1 MVQNVQGRHNQTQRN
16 FARGNGATG
25 NRGAQIRA
33 RNVNSGQGNQSS
45 VLTVMGLDIAW
56 NCTQPKYECDAF
68 NLDVDDEPTAQS
80 IFMANLSSVGP
91 TNQQADPSNASI
103 LSEKNSIDSAR
114 DHIGN
119 SNVTPY
125 EHYLSVNN
133 VSVIPSYA
141 SSVLNDAYV
150 LHDNVTYVP
159 RDPLVT
165 ELNIYKEQ
173 VTIYEQ
179 RTRVQKLVTEVRA
192 MKTVFENL
200 EVEDVF
206 FTVADSA
213 MTASQFHEL
222 STAYTVAMNRAIELE
237 AENYKLLKKIKNDDH
252 DTMVKAFSKLETQ
265 LKGKMPCVTSNDSTP
280 KVPACARYAIN
291 VQPIPRVVHHG
302 YLNCLRDT
310 LDTLHEIVEEARR
323 VSNATKARRSQPK
336 SNTMHDRTL
345 PSNSVT
351 KKNIEDHHRKN
362 KSKLSKKNRVDLST
376 SSSNTPQSDQC
387 GESNRLNKHR
397 NPQVVQIVL
406 WYLDSGCSK
415 DMTGDRSRL
424 KNFVKKFIG
433 TVRFENDHFGA
444 IMGYGDSVGQ
454 FCDSNLEVAFRK
466 HTCFVRD
473 LDGVNLIKGSHG
485 SNLYTISIE
494 DMMRSSPIFLLSK
507 ASKNKFWLWHHR
519 LNHLNF
525 GTIND
530 LAQKDLVRGLPKLKF
545 EKDHM
550 CSAYLMAYYES
561 VSITHE
567 KTVVRT
573 PQQNEVVERQNCT
586 LVEAARTMLIFSKA
600 LMFLWAE
607 VVATTYLSF
616 LCVFGALCYP
626 TNDSEDLGK
635 LKAKADIRS
644 VSISVDQDA
653 PSEVPPPDCAMII
666 ALKWIYKVKLD
677 EYGDVLKN
685 KTGLAAKG
693 YSQEESIDF
702 EESFTPVARFETIR
716 IFIANAASKHMTV
729 DPSFLLLF
737 ILRTNT

>member
-1 MVQNVQGRHNQTQRN
+1 L
-16 FARGNGATG
+16 
-25 NRGAQIRA
+25 NR
-33 RNVNSGQGNQSS
+33 
-45 VLTVMGLDIAW
+45 
-56 NCTQPKYECDAF
+56 
-68 NLDVDDEPTAQS
+68 
-80 IFMANLSSVGP
+80 
-91 TNQQADPSNASI
+91 
-103 LSEKNSIDSAR
+103 
-114 DHIGN
+114 
-119 SNVTPY
+119 
-125 EHYLSVNN
+125 
-133 VSVIPSYA
+133 
-141 SSVLNDAYV
+141 
-150 LHDNVTYVP
+150 
-159 RDPLVT
+159 
-165 ELNIYKEQ
+165 
-173 VTIYEQ
+173 
-179 RTRVQKLVTEVRA
+179 
-192 MKTVFENL
+192 KT
-200 EVEDVF
+200 
-206 FTVADSA
+206 
-213 MTASQFHEL
+213 
-222 STAYTVAMNRAIELE
+222 
-237 AENYKLLKKIKNDDH
+237 
-252 DTMVKAFSKLETQ
+252 
-265 LKGKMPCVTSNDSTP
+265 TP
-280 KVPACARYAIN
+280 KVLPVKQWKPTGRL
-291 VQPIPRVVHHG
+291 IPLGGQCPLVRPTALTSDIMLAKPHAH
-302 YLNCLRDT
+302 N
-310 LDTLHEIVEEARR
+310 IPVEF
-323 VSNATKARRSQPK
+323 N
-336 SNTMHDRTL
+336 L
-345 PSNSVT
+345 
-351 KKNIEDHHRKN
+351 
-362 KSKLSKKNRVDLST
+362 
-376 SSSNTPQSDQC
+376 
-387 GESNRLNKHR
+387 
-397 NPQVVQIVL
+397 VVQIVL

-550 CSAYLMAYYES
+550 CSACQLVKSKKATHQRKTINTIMEVSHTLHMDLCGPLGVQSINGGNIFYSSSTTIQDLMAYYES

-616 LCVFGALCYP
+616 LYVFGALCYP

-729 DPSFLLLF
+729 DPSVPADSSRSVPADSSRSVPAESSRSVPADSSRSVPAAVARSVPAADLDRFLLCDLDRF
-737 ILRTNT
+737 PL